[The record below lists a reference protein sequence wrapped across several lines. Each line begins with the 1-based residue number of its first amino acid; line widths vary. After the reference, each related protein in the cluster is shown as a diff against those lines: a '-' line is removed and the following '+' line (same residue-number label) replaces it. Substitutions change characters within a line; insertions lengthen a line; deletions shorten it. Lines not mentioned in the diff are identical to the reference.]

1 MKGYIFDF
9 NGTLFW
15 DSAYH
20 EQAWQNLAMKIRS
33 SPLSSEEIR
42 THLHG
47 RPNSDVFEYLHKR
60 KLSAVELTS
69 NSEEK
74 EIIYRSICQ
83 SLNGGFRFADGVQEL
98 LNLLREKRIPMTIAT
113 SSEYENLQLFI
124 RQFGLSRWFNL
135 EKIVYDDG
143 TFKGKPAPDIFLLA
157 AEKLNLFPSECT
169 VFEDSFSGIRAAI
182 AAGIGR
188 IVYVNS
194 CNIELD
200 PELVDKVYL
209 VIRNFAEFS
218 PF

>member
-20 EQAWQNLAMKIRS
+20 EQAWQILAMKIRS
-33 SPLSSEEIR
+33 KPISEEEIR

-47 RPNSDVFEYLHKR
+47 RPNSDVFGYLYKR
-60 KLSAVELTS
+60 KLSSPELRS
-69 NSEEK
+69 VSEEK

-83 SLNGGFRFADGVQEL
+83 SLNGGFRLADGAAEL
-98 LNLLREKRIPMTIAT
+98 LNTLKNKQIPMTIAT

-124 RQFGLSRWFNL
+124 RQFDLSRWFDL
-135 EKIVYDDG
+135 EKIIYDNG

-157 AEKLNLFPSECT
+157 AEKLNISPSECT

-182 AAGIGR
+182 SAGIGR

-194 CNIELD
+194 CDIKLE
-200 PELVDKVYL
+200 PELIGNVSL

>member
-15 DSAYH
+15 DSEYH
-20 EQAWQNLAMKIRS
+20 EQAWQYMAMKIRS
-33 SPLSSEEIR
+33 KPLSSEEIR

-47 RPNSDVFEYLHKR
+47 RPNSDVFEYLYKR
-60 KLSAVELTS
+60 KLSIAELTS
-69 NSEEK
+69 ISEEK

-83 SLNGGFRFADGVQEL
+83 SLNGEFRFANGVQEL
-98 LNLLREKRIPMTIAT
+98 LNLLKEKQIPMTIAT

-124 RQFGLSRWFNL
+124 RQFGLYRWFDY
-135 EKIVYDDG
+135 EKITYDNG
-143 TFKGKPAPDIFLLA
+143 TFMGKPAPDIFLLA
-157 AEKLNLFPSECT
+157 AKKLNLSPSECT

-182 AAGIGR
+182 TAGTGR

-194 CNIELD
+194 CDIDLE
-200 PELVDKVYL
+200 PELIDKVYQ
-209 VIRNFAEFS
+209 VIRDFAEFS